1 MIKLKD
7 ISYTILHI
15 IVIIMVGTY
24 SFIIKDK
31 TYDNLYILLICIKLF
46 HWTIL
51 NGECIISYLYKKSK
65 NKNYIP
71 GYKLINNEFNDCKNN
86 KYIIQ
91 IFIILI
97 ITILTL
103 INIYNIF
110 NRNNYSCKLMIS
122 FIIIYTSY
130 IFSIYIFTDH
140 YKNTNFLKFQSVIQL
155 SIILWTLY
163 FYNKITFKYTY
174 Y

>member
-7 ISYTILHI
+7 ISYNMLHI
-15 IVIIMVGTY
+15 IGIIMVGTY

-31 TYDNLYILLICIKLF
+31 TYDNLYILLICIKIF

-65 NKNYIP
+65 DKNYIP
-71 GYKLINNEFNDCKNN
+71 GYKLIDNEFNNHNN

-91 IFIILI
+91 ILYILI
-97 ITILTL
+97 NILTL
-103 INIYNIF
+103 YNIYNIY
-110 NRNNYSCKLMIS
+110 NRNNYLYNSMIS

-130 IFSIYIFTDH
+130 IYSIYICTDH

-155 SIILWTLY
+155 LIILWTY
-163 FYNKITFKYTY
+163 IFIISR
-174 Y
+174 